1 MNLFLRVF
9 LILVATNLAAAWVAG
24 DLALLEVDLLS
35 SRPTNTDNAVLSNF
49 FGISFELSFM
59 NDYCK

>member
-9 LILVATNLAAAWVAG
+9 LVLVATNLAAAWVAG

-35 SRPTNTDNAVLSNF
+35 SRPTNADNAVLSNF